1 MCIRDRSLVARLC
14 PTLITPEALD
24 VAMQESGESELGM
37 LHTNYKFVKCCIYNL
52 FSRSPRFR
60 IAEHKFVLDI
70 CKLEPRLFTRS
81 LQNVNKLLLGDDELA
96 AALAAEVLA
105 NAGKYIFSEVN
116 KEKLPKKSIEKL
128 VELCN
133 SGRPKTSKM
142 AAAALVY
149 ALKNRTEGS
158 KMVETMCEKCF
169 SVLRNHLKYENHAL
183 LLSNLKVVS
192 IFLRMNG
199 NLLEKYASTLY
210 EIVMNEIL
218 PLDLSE

>member
-1 MCIRDRSLVARLC
+1 
-14 PTLITPEALD
+14 
-24 VAMQESGESELGM
+24 
-37 LHTNYKFVKCCIYNL
+37 
-52 FSRSPRFR
+52 
-60 IAEHKFVLDI
+60 
-70 CKLEPRLFTRS
+70 
-81 LQNVNKLLLGDDELA
+81 
-96 AALAAEVLA
+96 
-105 NAGKYIFSEVN
+105 
-116 KEKLPKKSIEKL
+116 
-128 VELCN
+128 
-133 SGRPKTSKM
+133 M

-199 NLLEKYASTLY
+199 NLLEKYASTLH

-218 PLDLSE
+218 PLRSIRVGYLLSSILYHHHLFYP